1 MHPEQHAA
9 GQSAEVSVAE
19 QTVAEQVWP
28 APLPGPPPGGA
39 QAIPSAM
46 ASLDGLDELP
56 VTEHVAR
63 FDAVHVV
70 LTEALSSI
78 DKV

>member
-1 MHPEQHAA
+1 VHPEQHTA
-9 GQSAEVSVAE
+9 GQSAEVSAVE
-19 QTVAEQVWP
+19 QAVVEQVWP
-28 APLPGPPPGGA
+28 APLPGPTPSGA
-39 QAIPSAM
+39 QAISSAM
-46 ASLDGLDELP
+46 ASLDELDELP
-56 VTEHVAR
+56 VAEHVAR